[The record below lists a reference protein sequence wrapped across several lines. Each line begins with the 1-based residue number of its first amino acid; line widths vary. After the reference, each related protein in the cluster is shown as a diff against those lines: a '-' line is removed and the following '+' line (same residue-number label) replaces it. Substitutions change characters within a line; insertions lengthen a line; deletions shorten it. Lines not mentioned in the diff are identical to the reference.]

1 MERIR
6 QNKSVKGYEVSL
18 SPIFSFTT
26 HTHVHNRYVIVD
38 GEGNILRQSSTLSRD
53 KAIEYGKLVTNF
65 YECGVHVVRDLNPSD
80 SLEFLRLRGTSKEIL
95 VAPGVTKAGS
105 KFSVIVIQGWKHAES

>member
-1 MERIR
+1 MF
-6 QNKSVKGYEVSL
+6 
-18 SPIFSFTT
+18 FSTSHT
-26 HTHVHNRYVIVD
+26 HTHKTYNRYVIVD

-53 KAIEYGKLVTNF
+53 KAVEYGKLVTNF